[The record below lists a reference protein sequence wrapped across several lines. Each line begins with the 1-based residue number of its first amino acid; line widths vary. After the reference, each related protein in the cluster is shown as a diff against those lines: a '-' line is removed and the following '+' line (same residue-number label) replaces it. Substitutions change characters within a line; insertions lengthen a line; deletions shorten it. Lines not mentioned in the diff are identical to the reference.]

1 MRTQTEVTE
10 KRVRSLVLAV
20 LCFAVAFS
28 VLRAVTAAPKP
39 KTAAIERV
47 TLPEGRRQVRMMDDV
62 YKTAVVATHQMYVQ
76 DPGTP
81 AAVIWAKQVINKLK
95 GKGWPDARIFA
106 THDRPLNPEN
116 APVDGFERNAAAAFK
131 KGNVSYEEV
140 APGELRYAT
149 DLRIL
154 DEKCVMCHVRSK
166 PGDLVGG
173 VSYRVPLVSAK
184 K

>member
-1 MRTQTEVTE
+1 MKTQTEVTE
-10 KRVRSLVLAV
+10 KRQRALILAA
-20 LCFAVAFS
+20 LCAAVAFS
-28 VLRAVTAAPKP
+28 VLRAVTAAPKS
-39 KTAAIERV
+39 TSGSIERV

-116 APVDGFERNAAAAFK
+116 APADSFERNAAAAFK
-131 KGNVSYEEV
+131 KGKVSYEEV
-140 APGELRYAT
+140 ASGELRYAT
-149 DLRIL
+149 DLRLL
-154 DEKCVMCHVRSK
+154 DKKCVMCHVRGK

-173 VSYRVPLVSAK
+173 VSYRVPLIPTRK
-184 K
+184 